1 MAIILINSIALLAM
15 IVVKFRDAMALDQAG
30 RDAVV
35 YWHNYFRAEL
45 VAGRVKNKTGELL
58 PKAKDMMQMYFSPEL
73 EKQAQEWADKCTYS
87 HSDPYGNYG
96 ENFYAYARMDNDS
109 AAIEYVVKGW
119 WSELEYRGALGP
131 YPGQDCVAFDA
142 PQNNRG
148 IGHWTQLAW
157 YNTNQ
162 VGCGIG
168 RCPKYK
174 SYVVCQYKPPGNV
187 YTGCVYHAGEPCTS
201 CPNSCNAISKL
212 CLDPKYVS
220 TTTGT
225 TKISEDY
232 DEED

>member
-1 MAIILINSIALLAM
+1 MYLIIILLIFIKN
-15 IVVKFRDAMALDQAG
+15 AMALDQAG

-45 VAGRVKNKTGELL
+45 VAGRVKNKTGEFL
-58 PKAKDMMQMYFSPEL
+58 PKAKHMKKMEFSLEL
-73 EKQAQEWADKCTYS
+73 EKQAQAWADKCTYS

-119 WSELEYRGALGP
+119 WSELIYRGALGP

-157 YNTNQ
+157 WDTNL

-174 SYVVCQYKPPGNV
+174 SYVVCQYKPP
-187 YTGCVYHAGEPCTS
+187 
-201 CPNSCNAISKL
+201 
-212 CLDPKYVS
+212 
-220 TTTGT
+220 
-225 TKISEDY
+225 
-232 DEED
+232 

>member
-1 MAIILINSIALLAM
+1 MAI
-15 IVVKFRDAMALDQAG
+15 DQAG

-58 PKAKDMMQMYFSPEL
+58 PKAKNMMQMYFSLEL

-87 HSDPYGNYG
+87 HSNPYGNYG

-119 WSELEYRGALGP
+119 WSELIYRGALGP

-157 YNTNQ
+157 WNTNL

-174 SYVVCQYKPPGNV
+174 SYVVCQYLYYFEVHQMQRSLGQDKVP
-187 YTGCVYHAGEPCTS
+187 
-201 CPNSCNAISKL
+201 KL
-212 CLDPKYVS
+212 LCILTL
-220 TTTGT
+220 TTILLLHTRWQQL
-225 TKISEDY
+225 
-232 DEED
+232 

>member
-1 MAIILINSIALLAM
+1 MFISLLA
-15 IVVKFRDAMALDQAG
+15 ILALSAIMNNEFTNAIDQAG

-58 PKAKDMMQMYFSPEL
+58 PKAKDMKKMEFSLEL
-73 EKQAQEWADKCTYS
+73 EKQAQAWADKCTYS

-157 YNTNQ
+157 YNTYQ

-174 SYVVCQYKPPGNV
+174 SYVVCQYKPP
-187 YTGCVYHAGEPCTS
+187 
-201 CPNSCNAISKL
+201 
-212 CLDPKYVS
+212 
-220 TTTGT
+220 
-225 TKISEDY
+225 
-232 DEED
+232 